1 MRESKKVNLSSENV
15 YTIWWVSGAYCRH
28 NMPNVMNYAHARMM
42 FLKSLYV
49 NKLDKEKH
57 SLHRVQRKAMQI
69 EVLSLY
75 LSFFMEICGTL
86 GRTLIFLQVMLLCAS
101 SCKSCIKYWPK
112 LIFRVLNLSSFRDM
126 PAKHPAFT
134 PFHQFL
140 LCWYFALTKFN
151 LSNKN
156 ALCER
161 TKDLGFCLSWICW

>member
-1 MRESKKVNLSSENV
+1 
-15 YTIWWVSGAYCRH
+15 
-28 NMPNVMNYAHARMM
+28 M

-57 SLHRVQRKAMQI
+57 SLHRVQRKKAMRM

-75 LSFFMEICGTL
+75 LSFLAICGTL
-86 GRTLIFLQVMLLCAS
+86 SRTTLIFLQVMLLCAS
-101 SCKSCIKYWPK
+101 SCKSCIKYWSK
-112 LIFRVLNLSSFRDM
+112 LIFKVLNLSSFRDI
-126 PAKHPAFT
+126 PAKQPAFT

-140 LCWYFALTKFN
+140 LCCNFALSKFN

-161 TKDLGFCLSWICW
+161 TKNVGFCLPRICW

>member
-1 MRESKKVNLSSENV
+1 MRESKKVNLSSENL

-28 NMPNVMNYAHARMM
+28 NMLNVINYAHARLM

-57 SLHRVQRKAMQI
+57 SLHRVQRKKTTQM

-75 LSFFMEICGTL
+75 LSFLAICGTL

-101 SCKSCIKYWPK
+101 SCKSCVKYWSK
-112 LIFRVLNLSSFRDM
+112 LIFKVLNSSSFRDI
-126 PAKHPAFT
+126 PAKHPAFI

-140 LCWYFALTKFN
+140 LCWYFALSKQF
-151 LSNKN
+151 
-156 ALCER
+156 
-161 TKDLGFCLSWICW
+161 I

>member
-1 MRESKKVNLSSENV
+1 MSVRSLLW
-15 YTIWWVSGAYCRH
+15 TQ
-28 NMPNVMNYAHARMM
+28 YAERYKLCASRMM

-57 SLHRVQRKAMQI
+57 SLHRVQRKKAMQM

-75 LSFFMEICGTL
+75 LSFLTICGTL
-86 GRTLIFLQVMLLCAS
+86 SRTTLIFLQVMLLCAS
-101 SCKSCIKYWPK
+101 SCKSCIKYWSK
-112 LIFRVLNLSSFRDM
+112 LIFKVLNLSSSRDI
-126 PAKHPAFT
+126 PAKQPAFT

-140 LCWYFALTKFN
+140 LCCNVALSKFN

-161 TKDLGFCLSWICW
+161 TKNLGFRLPRICW